1 MTGAL
6 DGLLIADFGR
16 VLAGP
21 YATMML
27 ADLGAEVVK
36 VEQPGTGDDTRTWG
50 PPFDERGVATYY
62 LSVNRNKRS
71 EALDLRAADD
81 LASAKELAGRADVV
95 VENFLPGGMDR
106 LGLGYDAVRAVNPG
120 VVYCSITGFG
130 QHSALAG
137 YDLLV
142 QAVGG
147 LMSMTGPAPGEPIRA
162 GVAVVDVLTGLHATV
177 GILAAVRH
185 RDRTGEGQ
193 RVDVDLMSCL
203 LSSLVNQSSGY
214 LLAGTVPQAMGNRH
228 PSLVPYEVFAA
239 RDKPLVIACGND
251 RQFRCLTSVL
261 AREDLAQDERYATNT
276 ARVNNRDELVPLL
289 NTLLRSADAA
299 DWAARMS
306 AVGVPAGP
314 VNNLAEAFVY
324 AQTQGLTPV
333 VDCDGVAQV
342 ANPIRLSKTPVAY
355 RSAPPVLGG
364 SGTSA

>member
-36 VEQPGTGDDTRTWG
+36 IERPGSGDDTRTWG

-62 LSVNRNKRS
+62 LAVNRNKS
-71 EALDLRAADD
+71 SVALDLRVAED
-81 LASAKELAGRADVV
+81 LARAKDLAARADVV
-95 VENFLPGGMDR
+95 VENFLPGGMER

-130 QHSALAG
+130 QDSALPG

-147 LMSMTGPAPGEPIRA
+147 LMSMTGPAPGEPTKA
-162 GVAVVDVLTGLHATV
+162 GVAVVDVLTGLHASV
-177 GILAAVRH
+177 GILAALRH

-214 LLAGTVPQAMGNRH
+214 LLAGKIPQAMGNRH

-239 RDKPLVIACGND
+239 RDKPLAIACGND
-251 RQFRCLTSVL
+251 RQFRSLTVVL
-261 AREDLAQDERYATNT
+261 EREDLADAELYATNT

-289 NTLLRSADAA
+289 NALLRSADAA
-299 DWAARMS
+299 DWARRMA

-314 VNNLAEAFVY
+314 VNNLAEAFEY
-324 AQTQGLTPV
+324 AAAQGLEPT
-333 VDCDGVAQV
+333 VDCEGVSQV

-355 RSAPPVLGG
+355 RGAPPPLR
-364 SGTSA
+364 